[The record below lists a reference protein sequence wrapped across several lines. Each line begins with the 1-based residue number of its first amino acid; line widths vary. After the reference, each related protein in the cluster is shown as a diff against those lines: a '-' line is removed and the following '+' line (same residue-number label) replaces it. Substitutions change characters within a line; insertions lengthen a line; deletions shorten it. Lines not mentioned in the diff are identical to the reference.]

1 MNCKKACL
9 VVDLRDG
16 EHLTKIIDLIAVLA
30 AVGWTT
36 DIALKEYGG
45 ETMKLAAKAAKKGY
59 DIVISYGG
67 DGTLNQV
74 VNGVMSAN
82 GKGQSIVG
90 AIPGGTANEW
100 AGETGI
106 PLEPMQAALTLI
118 NSDVRKIDLGHVGVK
133 GLVFPGQAQST
144 APSNGKKV
152 KVPSKIKQHFLL
164 MAGLGMDASVIAHI
178 SKSLKY
184 RVGRLAFDAATVKEF
199 PSQRPFPVEVWD
211 MSDGNAGKLLWQG
224 EAWQVILANARRY
237 GNTVDIAPDAHLDD
251 GILDLCVFTEGNVL
265 TTMEQVASLMFRH
278 KPDQR
283 TAKIF
288 RSAHFSIR
296 VPVSIGM
303 HLDGSLTELK
313 DYLNKSERDALAH
326 AEDREHI
333 MVDYRFDAEP
343 RALQIAIPRSYHGP
357 LFEKQ
362 TTQEQSNAAGQQQN
376 QGNDRSAEMPKGPPE
391 MVNELLEHG
400 TKVTVVG
407 VGPNPDKKETY
418 IIAGTTQNPNTG
430 DTHSVAIRVNDR
442 VTILR
447 RNGEHAT
454 PASIQEL
461 QSGTEIVTDGKK
473 SKWGAIRATHL
484 VI

>member
-1 MNCKKACL
+1 MHGKKACL
-9 VVDLRDG
+9 VVDLREG
-16 EHLTKIIDLIAVLA
+16 EHLAKITDLIAVLA
-30 AVGWTT
+30 AAGWRA

-45 ETMKLAAKAAKKGY
+45 ETMKLATKAAKKSY
-59 DIVISYGG
+59 DLVISYGG

-82 GKGQSIVG
+82 GKGQSVVG

-100 AGETGI
+100 AGETGL

-118 NSDVRKIDLGHVGVK
+118 NSDARKVDLGHVGVK
-133 GLVFPGQAQST
+133 GLIFPGNTQST
-144 APSNGKKV
+144 APSNSKKP
-152 KVPSKIKQHFLL
+152 KVPSKTKQHFLL
-164 MAGLGMDASVIAHI
+164 MAGLGMDARVIAHI

-184 RVGRLAFDAATVKEF
+184 RIGRLAFDVATIKEL
-199 PSQRPFPVEVWD
+199 PLQRPFPIEIWD
-211 MSDGNAGKLLWQG
+211 MSDGSAGSLLWQG
-224 EAWQVILANARRY
+224 EAWQVIVANARRY
-237 GNTVDIAPDAHLDD
+237 GNTVDVAPDAHLDD
-251 GILDLCVFTEGNVL
+251 GILDLCVFTEGNML
-265 TTMEQVASLMFRH
+265 TTMEQIASLMLRH

-283 TAKIF
+283 TAKFF

-296 VPVSIGM
+296 VPASIGM

-313 DYLNKSERDALAH
+313 DYLDKSEGEALLH
-326 AEDREHI
+326 ADSPERI

-343 RALQIAIPRSYHGP
+343 AALQIAIPRSYDGP

-362 TTQEQSNAAGQQQN
+362 TTQKQSQAPMQQHDQDN
-376 QGNDRSAEMPKGPPE
+376 NRSEETQKEPPE
-391 MVNELLEHG
+391 LVSELLEHG
-400 TKVTVVG
+400 TKVSVVG
-407 VGPNPDKKETY
+407 VAPNPDKKETY

-430 DTHSVAIRVNDR
+430 DTRPVAIRVNDR

-454 PASIQEL
+454 PASLQEL
-461 QSGTEIVTDGKK
+461 QSGAEIVTDGKK
-473 SKWGAIRATHL
+473 SKRGAIRATRV